1 VERGEPGPVVT
12 RRREHPDWC
21 TGGHR
26 CGLGEH
32 RGDPIVVDLPAA
44 RAVLTRVRG
53 RDGHDYA
60 EIRVR
65 LRLPGG
71 EPAARLR
78 LVELLT
84 GLRALLATRGRYRRS
99 A

>member
-1 VERGEPGPVVT
+1 VT

-32 RGDPIVVDLPAA
+32 RGDPITVSVLGVGG
-44 RAVLTRVRG
+44 AVLTRVRAA
-53 RDGHDYA
+53 DGTEHA
-60 EIRVR
+60 EVWLRVE
-65 LRLPGG
+65 LPGDERG
-71 EPAARLR
+71 ARRQLY
-78 LVELLT
+78 
-84 GLRALLATRGRYRRS
+84 ALLAGLRVLLGGGRRTVRRS